1 MYYYQIFAAMLLI
14 DWSIDWEWW
23 ALINSLIREWDEN
36 ENDALFNTFTRASHT
51 VGWLGSVTNIYGTI
65 ADFRNQGEDFI
76 HLIFHSKKWLFIN
89 DSHEGPAIYRQS
101 TKKAASLND
110 TFNFFLMFYRLLDNL
125 IKFTEFSHVNLTDYF
140 IILNHLW
147 VSYRARTSF
156 ICLAIIILKFMI
168 TEVAVI
174 LRWDSFTF
182 NIKCPELTFITFNV
196 CHSDLFNFGHYVLG
210 VFASPVQSIAPS
222 YRHH

>member
-76 HLIFHSKKWLFIN
+76 HLDFHSKKWSLIN
-89 DSHEGPAIYRQS
+89 DSHEGPVIYRQS
-101 TKKAASLND
+101 TKKTVSLID
-110 TFNFFLMFYRLLDNL
+110 TFNLFLMFYRLLNNL
-125 IKFTEFSHVNLTDYF
+125 IKCTEFSYVNLTDYF

-156 ICLAIIILKFMI
+156 ICLAIIILNENDALCNNFIRASHTVGWLGSVTNIYSNIIYMNI
-168 TEVAVI
+168 IYII
-174 LRWDSFTF
+174 LWF
-182 NIKCPELTFITFNV
+182 
-196 CHSDLFNFGHYVLG
+196 
-210 VFASPVQSIAPS
+210 
-222 YRHH
+222 